1 MTHHTNPIETTSK
14 RGNETETTTKTPVVV
29 ETGGSSAP
37 PRSKPSTKASS
48 RSGVT
53 TATTTTS
60 STTATTVN
68 QQGINPNPILEPTPT
83 PTKAQKNTNVRF
95 AFGTSTA
102 ATGSSSNAT
111 GRSNE
116 SHMQENWIECW
127 QTKTVEISLGFEF
140 YLCPVLDWSND
151 KLPSVVHYKSMN
163 SPNFD
168 CESLPPDMIRLKIEI
183 GPSIIMLY
191 GTFLKRLW

>member
-1 MTHHTNPIETTSK
+1 MSKLNETRLNSDQWSQFNMTHHTNPIEPTSK
-14 RGNETETTTKTPVVV
+14 RGNETETATKTPVLV

-37 PRSKPSTKASS
+37 PRSKPTTKASS

-60 STTATTVN
+60 STTIEAVN

-83 PTKAQKNTNVRF
+83 PTKAQKNTNVRL

-102 ATGSSSNAT
+102 ATSSSSNAT

-116 SHMQENWIECW
+116 SHMQEN
-127 QTKTVEISLGFEF
+127 
-140 YLCPVLDWSND
+140 
-151 KLPSVVHYKSMN
+151 
-163 SPNFD
+163 
-168 CESLPPDMIRLKIEI
+168 
-183 GPSIIMLY
+183 
-191 GTFLKRLW
+191 